1 MKSKHDMV
9 TRTTTPFK
17 YTFSSHINLL
27 HEPQTKQMLLR
38 CVQTQVGRKMEGRQR
53 LVFLF
58 NVTEKLGSL
67 RYLETEQ
74 KATTGL
80 YRQPDRFSIV
90 LLI

>member
-27 HEPQTKQMLLR
+27 HEPQTTQMLLQ
-38 CVQTQVGRKMEGRQR
+38 CVQTQVGRKKGRQR